1 MSKDY
6 YEVLG
11 VSRSATQEEIKRAYR
26 KLARKYHPDVSSEPD
41 AEDRFKE
48 VNAAYEVLSDPQRR
62 SMYDR
67 YGSDTPPGMNG
78 FGGGFDFGA
87 RDPFDIFAEVFGM
100 GGFGQGGQR
109 SRRGSDIQ
117 VKLTLTFE
125 EAAFGVEKDIEVR
138 RQEPCPVCGGSG
150 AEPGT
155 KPERCPECHGSG
167 QVRRV
172 QRTFLGSF
180 VNIAP
185 CPTCHGKGTVIRHPC
200 HQCHGSGFV
209 RDTKRIK
216 VSIPAGVED
225 GMSVRLS
232 GQGEPGERG
241 APRGNL
247 YVTLHVKPH
256 AYFQRKGNDVHLDV
270 QINIAQ
276 AALGTKVTIPT
287 LDGDHEFEIP
297 PGTQSGTTFRLRG
310 LGIPRL
316 RGGGRG
322 DQLVTVQVATPTN
335 LTSEQRDL
343 LGQLAETL
351 GTGVVMNKKQSFG
364 EKIKEVL
371 GL

>member
-155 KPERCPECHGSG
+155 RPERCPECHG
-167 QVRRV
+167 
-172 QRTFLGSF
+172 T
-180 VNIAP
+180 
-185 CPTCHGKGTVIRHPC
+185 GTVVSTPC
-200 HQCHGSGFV
+200 SECSGTGIAVKKLCPSTVLPGGYISV
-209 RDTKRIK
+209 RIIFDLPAAC
-216 VSIPAGVED
+216 SINITDAFPAGFSLIS
-225 GMSVRLS
+225 SVIL
-232 GQGEPGERG
+232 
-241 APRGNL
+241 
-247 YVTLHVKPH
+247 
-256 AYFQRKGNDVHLDV
+256 RKYANDTV
-270 QINIAQ
+270 IA
-276 AALGTKVTIPT
+276 
-287 LDGDHEFEIP
+287 
-297 PGTQSGTTFRLRG
+297 
-310 LGIPRL
+310 
-316 RGGGRG
+316 
-322 DQLVTVQVATPTN
+322 VATVDVSLEEIN
-335 LTSEQRDL
+335 
-343 LGQLAETL
+343 
-351 GTGVVMNKKQSFG
+351 GTYQFTILYTDALDILEGMEWYEWVVVEYSLEAPSSPGVYEFPAAQITYMVVG
-364 EKIKEVL
+364 P
-371 GL
+371 GG